1 MRLSTLTGSLCLLA
15 MLLLAS
21 PGVRLERAPAASA
34 QPGHAAALATATR

>member
-21 PGVRLERAPAASA
+21 PGVRLERVHDAAAQPAVAAPLASA
-34 QPGHAAALATATR
+34 TR